1 MTINCKG
8 TLIDLSKPIIAG
20 ILNLT
25 PDSFYDGGKY
35 TTHDSVKKRIEE
47 IITEGAEIIDIGA
60 YSSRP
65 GAKHISQKE
74 ETNRLLPVLDYISR
88 NYPQQIISVDTFRSE
103 IAEISVTEFG
113 VSIINDI
120 SAGASDKNMFSVMA
134 SLNVPYII
142 MHMQGNPQN
151 MQHNPKYDDVIKE
164 IIKFFADKIFQL
176 RKLGLNDII
185 IDPGFGFGKTI
196 EHNYKILRELEKF
209 KITDC
214 PILVGL
220 SRKSMIYKLLEKS
233 PDDVLPATLALQMTA
248 LEKGASI
255 LRVHDIKET
264 KQIINVFNKMN
275 SV

>member
-120 SAGASDKNMFSVMA
+120 SAGTSDKNMFSVMA
-134 SLNVPYII
+134 SLNVPYLI

>member
-1 MTINCKG
+1 
-8 TLIDLSKPIIAG
+8 
-20 ILNLT
+20 
-25 PDSFYDGGKY
+25 
-35 TTHDSVKKRIEE
+35 
-47 IITEGAEIIDIGA
+47 
-60 YSSRP
+60 
-65 GAKHISQKE
+65 
-74 ETNRLLPVLDYISR
+74 
-88 NYPQQIISVDTFRSE
+88 
-103 IAEISVTEFG
+103 
-113 VSIINDI
+113 
-120 SAGASDKNMFSVMA
+120 
-134 SLNVPYII
+134 

>member
-120 SAGASDKNMFSVMA
+120 SAGTSDKNMFSVMA